1 MEKAISPRHKE
12 PDGGTRQKEETHG
25 EENENILD
33 RFGKKRI
40 IRVLRKDKQNRKAA
54 FWKSNS
60 LYQGICSVYQL
71 HKGPTE

>member
-40 IRVLRKDKQNRKAA
+40 IRVLREGKRTAKPA
-54 FWKSNS
+54 F
-60 LYQGICSVYQL
+60 
-71 HKGPTE
+71 

>member
-1 MEKAISPRHKE
+1 MEKAIRPRHKE

-40 IRVLRKDKQNRKAA
+40 IRVVRKDRQNRKTRLLE
-54 FWKSNS
+54 K
-60 LYQGICSVYQL
+60 Q
-71 HKGPTE
+71 